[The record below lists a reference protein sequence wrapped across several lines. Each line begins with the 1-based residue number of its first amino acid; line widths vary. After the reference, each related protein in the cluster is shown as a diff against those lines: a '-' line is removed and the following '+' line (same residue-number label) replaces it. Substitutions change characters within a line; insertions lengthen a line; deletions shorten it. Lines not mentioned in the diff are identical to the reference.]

1 MATQDECQ
9 SAIETLLGRLAEV
22 DPDVRK
28 GKLPDRT
35 IGVQVLDLD
44 LTYMGDLVDGDIR
57 DVRVIE
63 SGVKPQIR
71 IVCTSDD
78 LIKMTDGELKFA
90 HAWATGRVRLDAS
103 IRDMMRLRNLT

>member
-9 SAIETLLGRLAEV
+9 GAIETLLGRLAEV

-44 LTYMGDLVDGDIR
+44 VAFLGDLKDGDIV
-57 DVRVIE
+57 DVHVDE
-63 SGVKPQIR
+63 AGVKPQIR
-71 IVCTSDD
+71 IVCSSDD
-78 LIKMTDGELKFA
+78 LIRMTDGDLGFA

-103 IRDMMRLRNLT
+103 IRDLLRLRNLT